1 MYTHIYDVIKLS
13 NDTKNSIV
21 SCGMFVVLNQFHYDL
36 HLKSLFWSSILSTL
50 KHSNKYL
57 KSLKLIVNIK

>member
-36 HLKSLFWSSILSTL
+36 HLKSLLWSSILSTL
-50 KHSNKYL
+50 KHSNK
-57 KSLKLIVNIK
+57 